1 MSTLYLVP
9 TPIGNFDD
17 MTLRGLDTLKKVN
30 FIICEEFRE
39 ARRLLSH
46 FSVSKDLIIL
56 NEHNEKSSAETIAA
70 KLKNGESAALISDCG
85 TPVFSDPGKYLVQ
98 LCIQNEIKIV
108 PLPGANALLP
118 ALISSGFAT
127 DRFFFYGWL
136 SPKKERRRH
145 ELLQLKKIKEII
157 VFMETP
163 YRLKQIL
170 TDVAEI
176 MGEKLPSALAFQ
188 LTMPDEKIYYG
199 TSAHLLK
206 IVTQDSLKGEFVL
219 SVDNRK

>member
-1 MSTLYLVP
+1 MSALYLVP

-17 MTLRGLDTLKKVN
+17 MTLRGLETLKKVN
-30 FIICEEFRE
+30 FIICEEFKE

-46 FSVSKDLIIL
+46 FSISKDLIIL
-56 NEHNEKSSAETIAA
+56 NEHNEKSSAETIAT
-70 KLKNGESAALISDCG
+70 KLKAGESAALISDCG

-170 TDVAEI
+170 TDVSGI
-176 MGEKLPSALAFQ
+176 MGEKLPVALAFQ
-188 LTMPDEKIYYG
+188 LTMPDEKIFYG
-199 TSAHLLK
+199 AASQILK
-206 IVTQDSLKGEFVL
+206 IVSQDSLKGEFVL

>member
-1 MSTLYLVP
+1 MSNLYLVP
-9 TPIGNFDD
+9 TPIGNYDD
-17 MTLRGLDTLKKVN
+17 ITFRGLDTLKKVD
-30 FIICEEFRE
+30 FIICEEFKE

-46 FSVSKDLIIL
+46 FSITKDLLIL
-56 NEHNEKSSAETIAA
+56 NEHNEKSSALSIVT
-70 KLKNGESAALISDCG
+70 KLKSGESAALISDCG

-98 LCIQNEIKIV
+98 LCIQNHIKIV

-136 SPKKERRRH
+136 SPKKERRRV
-145 ELLQLKKIKEII
+145 ELLKLKKIKEII

-170 TDVAEI
+170 TDASEI
-176 MGEKLPSALAFQ
+176 LGEKLPASLAFQ
-188 LTMPDEKIYYG
+188 LTMPDEKIFYG
-199 TSAHLLK
+199 TINHILK
-206 IVTQDSLKGEFVL
+206 IVTHDSLKGEFVL
-219 SVDNRK
+219 SIDNRK

>member
-1 MSTLYLVP
+1 MSTLFLVP
-9 TPIGNFDD
+9 TPIGNYDD
-17 MTLRGLDTLKKVN
+17 ITFRGLDTLKNVN

-46 FSVSKDLIIL
+46 FSITKDLIIL
-56 NEHNEKSSAETIAA
+56 NEHNEKSSAETIVA
-70 KLKNGESAALISDCG
+70 KLRSGESAALISDCG

-98 LCIQNEIKIV
+98 LCIQSEIKIV

-136 SPKKERRRH
+136 SPKKDRRRH
-145 ELLQLKKIKEII
+145 ELLQLKKMKEII

-170 TDVAEI
+170 TDVAGI
-176 MGEKLPSALAFQ
+176 IGEKIPASLAFQ
-188 LTMPDEKIYYG
+188 LTLPDEKIFYG
-199 TSAHLLK
+199 TLNHILK
-206 IVTQDSLKGEFVL
+206 IVTQNSLKGEFVL
-219 SVDNRK
+219 SIDNRK

>member
-1 MSTLYLVP
+1 MSALYLVP

-17 MTLRGLDTLKKVN
+17 MTFRGLEILKNVD
-30 FIICEEFRE
+30 FIICEEFKE

-46 FSVSKDLIIL
+46 FAISKDLIIL
-56 NEHNEKSSAETIAA
+56 NEHNEKSSAETIAS
-70 KLKNGESAALISDCG
+70 KLKAGESAALISDCG

-170 TDVAEI
+170 TDVAGI
-176 MGEKLPSALAFQ
+176 MGEKLPVALAFQ
-188 LTMPDEKIYYG
+188 LTMPDEKIFYG
-199 TSAHLLK
+199 TAAQILK
-206 IVTQDSLKGEFVL
+206 TVSQNSLKGEFVL
-219 SVDNRK
+219 SIDNRK